1 MQVYIN
7 EEVIVLN
14 YLTKSKNSSTGL
26 RRYLESYPLTSF
38 FVMAYVF
45 SWVVL
50 IPFIL
55 SQWGIFPKTKVFN
68 LFFYANAFVGP
79 MLAACIMFRILEG
92 KESWKKIRNSILTT
106 KVGLKWYLFTLII
119 IPAAMFLGMV
129 IVNGEIPTF
138 RDLNVEFFITY
149 LFSFIAIFFLGGPLP
164 EEIGW
169 RGFALP
175 RLQSKFGPIKA
186 TLLLSVLW
194 TFWHLPHF
202 LTAAQRGG
210 PGSDLSLLYIHLP
223 IFILLCLSI
232 SIILTW
238 IYNCNHGN
246 LFIVILIH
254 ASINTFSLAQT
265 HSTNPVIKNT
275 DLFVVIGLGFV
286 ALLILIFTRGNLGY
300 KQTFNEVE
308 FSNNENISK

>member
-1 MQVYIN
+1 M
-7 EEVIVLN
+7 LK

-38 FVMAYVF
+38 FVMAYLF

-55 SQWGIFPKTKVFN
+55 SQWGIFPKTKAFDI
-68 LFFYANAFVGP
+68 FFVANAFVGP
-79 MLAACIMFRILEG
+79 MLAAYIMFRTLEG
-92 KESWKKIRNSILTT
+92 KGSWKKIRKSIIST
-106 KVGLKWYLFTLII
+106 KVGLKWYLFTLIV
-119 IPAAMFLGMV
+119 IPAVMFLGMV
-129 IVNGEIPTF
+129 ILNGGIPTF
-138 RDLNVEFFITY
+138 HGLTFKFFVTY
-149 LFSFIAIFFLGGPLP
+149 LIFFVAIFFLGGPLP

-175 RLQSKFGPIKA
+175 RLQSKFGPLKA
-186 TLLLSVLW
+186 TLLLSALW

-202 LTAAQRGG
+202 LTVAQRGG
-210 PGSDLSLLYIHLP
+210 PGSDLSILYIHLP
-223 IFILLCLSI
+223 IFILLCLPI

-238 IYNCNHGN
+238 VYNCHRGN
-246 LFIVILIH
+246 LFIVMLVH
-254 ASINTFSLAQT
+254 ASINTFSLVQAY
-265 HSTNPVIKNT
+265 STNPVLKNS
-275 DLFVVIGLGFV
+275 DLFVVIGLGLV

-300 KQTFNEVE
+300 RQITNEIG

>member
-1 MQVYIN
+1 M
-7 EEVIVLN
+7 LR
-14 YLTKSKNSSTGL
+14 YLTKSKKSSTGL
-26 RRYLESYPLTSF
+26 RVYLESYPLTSF
-38 FVMAYVF
+38 FVMAYLF

-55 SQWGIFPKTKVFN
+55 SQWGIFPKTKAFDI
-68 LFFYANAFVGP
+68 FFFANAFVGP
-79 MLAACIMFRILEG
+79 MLAAYIMFRNLEG
-92 KESWKKIRNSILTT
+92 KESWKKVKKSIIST
-106 KVGLKWYLFTLII
+106 KVGLKWYLFTLIV
-119 IPAAMFLGMV
+119 IPAVMFLGMV
-129 IVNGEIPTF
+129 ILSGGMPNFYGI
-138 RDLNVEFFITY
+138 NSEFFVKY
-149 LFSFIAIFFLGGPLP
+149 LISFVAIFFLGGPLP

-175 RLQSKFGPIKA
+175 RLQSKFGPLKA

-194 TFWHLPHF
+194 AFWHLPHF

-223 IFILLCLSI
+223 IFILLCLPI

-238 IYNCNHGN
+238 VYNCHHGN
-246 LFIVILIH
+246 LFIVMLVH
-254 ASINTFSLAQT
+254 ASVNTFSLVQT
-265 HSTNPVIKNT
+265 HSTNSVLKNS

-300 KQTFNEVE
+300 KQTSNEVE
-308 FSNNENISK
+308 FGNNENISK